1 MRLFS
6 RSLFHKISSDSKK
19 YSTVMNILITGAA
32 GNIGS
37 ELVTALIQRKDCFV
51 VAVDNLL
58 TGSMAK
64 LPQSTGNFK
73 FIKADVNN
81 WSELSSIMTSY
92 KFDYVFHYAAVVG
105 VMRTLQNP
113 AMVLNDVQGIKN
125 ILDLSKNTGVNRIFY
140 SSSSEVYGEPV
151 EFPQNEKT
159 TPLNSRLPY
168 AIVKN
173 LGEAFLRTYYQEYG
187 LNYTIF
193 RFFNTYGPKQSEDFV
208 ISKFIRQ
215 AINNKE
221 LPINGNGGQTR
232 TFCFIKD
239 NIEVTLKCLFENMCL
254 NDVMNLGNDQEIKI
268 IDLAKKIIQLANSK
282 SSIAYL
288 PALEEGDMTRRMP
301 DISKMKNIL
310 GRNLTELDN
319 GILMTIQAFQ
329 NYR

>member
-1 MRLFS
+1 
-6 RSLFHKISSDSKK
+6 
-19 YSTVMNILITGAA
+19 MNVLVTGAA

-37 ELVTALIQRKDCFV
+37 ELVTALIQRKDYFV
-51 VAVDNLL
+51 VGVDNLL
-58 TGSMAK
+58 TGSIAK
-64 LPQSTGNFK
+64 LPQATGNFK

-81 WSELSSIMTSY
+81 WSEVSSIMTSY

-113 AMVLNDVQGIKN
+113 VMVLNDIQGIRN
-125 ILDLSKNTGVNRIFY
+125 ILDLSKNTGVNRVFY

-173 LGEAFLRTYYQEYG
+173 LGEAFLRTYHQEYG

-215 AINNKE
+215 SIDNKE

-239 NIEVTLKCLFENMCL
+239 NIEVTLKCLLENKCL
-254 NDVMNLGNDQEIKI
+254 NDVMNVGNDQEIKI
-268 IDLAKKIIQLANSK
+268 VDLAKKIIQLTNSK
-282 SSIAYL
+282 SSITYL

-310 GRNLTELDN
+310 GRNLTEFDE
-319 GILMTIQAFQ
+319 GILLTIQAFQ
-329 NYR
+329 NHG

>member
-1 MRLFS
+1 
-6 RSLFHKISSDSKK
+6 
-19 YSTVMNILITGAA
+19 MNVLVTGAA

-37 ELVTALIQRKDCFV
+37 ELVTALIQLKDCFV
-51 VAVDNLL
+51 VAVDNFL
-58 TGSMAK
+58 TGSITK
-64 LPQSTGNFK
+64 LPQATGNFK

-81 WSELSSIMTSY
+81 WSEVSSIMTSY

-113 AMVLNDVQGIKN
+113 VMVLNDVQGIKN
-125 ILDLSKNTGVNRIFY
+125 VLDLSKSTGVNRVFY

-173 LGEAFLRTYYQEYG
+173 LGEAFLRTYHQEYG

-215 AINNKE
+215 SIDNKE

-239 NIEVTLKCLFENMCL
+239 NIEVTIKCLLENKCL
-254 NDVMNLGNDQEIKI
+254 NDVMNVGNDQEIKI
-268 IDLAKKIIQLANSK
+268 VDLAKKIIQLTNST
-282 SSIAYL
+282 SSITYL

-310 GRNLTELDN
+310 GRNLTELDE
-319 GILMTIQAFQ
+319 GILLTIQAFQ
-329 NYR
+329 NNR

>member
-1 MRLFS
+1 
-6 RSLFHKISSDSKK
+6 
-19 YSTVMNILITGAA
+19 MNVLITGAA

-37 ELVTALIQRKDCFV
+37 ELVTALIQRKDYFV
-51 VAVDNLL
+51 VGVDNLL
-58 TGSMAK
+58 TGSIAK
-64 LPQSTGNFK
+64 LPQATGNFK

-81 WSELSSIMTSY
+81 WSEVSSIMTSY

-113 AMVLNDVQGIKN
+113 VMVLNDIQGIRN
-125 ILDLSKNTGVNRIFY
+125 ILDLSKNTGVNRVFY

-173 LGEAFLRTYYQEYG
+173 LGEAFLRTYHQEYG

-215 AINNKE
+215 SIDNKE

-239 NIEVTLKCLFENMCL
+239 NIEVTLKCLLENKCL
-254 NDVMNLGNDQEIKI
+254 NDVMNVGNDQEIKI
-268 IDLAKKIIQLANSK
+268 VDLAKKIIQLTNSK
-282 SSIAYL
+282 SSITYL

-310 GRNLTELDN
+310 GRNLTEFDE
-319 GILMTIQAFQ
+319 GILLTIQAFQ
-329 NYR
+329 NHG